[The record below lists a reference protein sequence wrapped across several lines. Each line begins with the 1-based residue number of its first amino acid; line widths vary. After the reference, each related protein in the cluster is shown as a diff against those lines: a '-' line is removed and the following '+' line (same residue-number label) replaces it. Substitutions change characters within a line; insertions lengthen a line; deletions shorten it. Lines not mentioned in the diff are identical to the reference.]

1 MSVEYFV
8 SRIARR
14 RGMMIVD
21 AGFNGRGRC
30 SYIEPRNELS
40 TSRFLVYFGQDT
52 FWELHI
58 KVSRRR

>member
-8 SRIARR
+8 SRIARPS
-14 RGMMIVD
+14 GMMIVD

-40 TSRFLVYFGQDT
+40 TSRFLFTLAKTLFGAA
-52 FWELHI
+52 H
-58 KVSRRR
+58 